1 MCKSSCAEW
10 PWDGIRFMGWEPRS
24 AFTAAQTHKKKR
36 FWDHNRWKEFQ
47 SFLPGRW
54 QDAAGKYLGL
64 KYGYLL
70 GVRPQASQVICLS
83 LFATSKMESL
93 IILTLYIILK
103 IKGDNDYVKHP
114 ESESLWEPNIGFFL
128 WKEKERSLTWQKKK
142 TALIAKE

>member
-24 AFTAAQTHKKKR
+24 AFTAAQIHKEKR

-64 KYGYLL
+64 KHGYLL

-93 IILTLYIILK
+93 IILTLYCILK
-103 IKGDNDYVKHP
+103 IKGDNDYVNHP
-114 ESESLWEPNIGFFL
+114 ESESLWEPNIGFFFGRKR
-128 WKEKERSLTWQKKK
+128 KEV
-142 TALIAKE
+142 